1 MPRAYLRIRKNL
13 RRVRGEESWRQW
25 RAGMDSGGWRS
36 FRNHLIERNEQGECM
51 IEQGRQRAL
60 VLRGQRRTNT

>member
-36 FRNHLIERNEQGECM
+36 FRNHLIERNEEWGN
-51 IEQGRQRAL
+51 
-60 VLRGQRRTNT
+60 V

>member
-1 MPRAYLRIRKNL
+1 METVEDRN
-13 RRVRGEESWRQW
+13 GQW
-25 RAGMDSGGWRS
+25 RVEIFQES
-36 FRNHLIERNEQGECM
+36 FDREKSTVGECM